1 MDLARRSGT
10 EGEREDGPWRSHS
23 ARYAERLCRGTVSAF
38 LKAGAG
44 SWTSTVN
51 IVAHIIE
58 WAKAKAHWV
67 RAAWPD
73 VRLGLRSVNTEEV
86 PTADSSRAAPFVL
99 RLALALVSTLQRSH
113 RCAGR
118 GLQARH

>member
-1 MDLARRSGT
+1 MGSALAISPASHCISPSRVSHGGLRLDVDLARRSGT
-10 EGEREDGPWRSHS
+10 DGEREDGPWRSRS

-67 RAAWPD
+67 RAA
-73 VRLGLRSVNTEEV
+73 
-86 PTADSSRAAPFVL
+86 
-99 RLALALVSTLQRSH
+99 
-113 RCAGR
+113 
-118 GLQARH
+118 